1 MQYIELREQLKNF
14 IVFSLPD
21 IKKIDPKFYGSRL
34 NEWQVKG
41 YIKKVRRG
49 YYIFSDLELTE
60 DILYLIANR
69 LYEPSYVSLEI
80 ALNHYNLIPEGV
92 YQITS
97 VSTKLPKSFETQL
110 GHFSYRQ
117 VKQELFFGYELHKVN
132 GQNYKIAEIEKAV
145 LDYLYLNPVMS
156 DKENFTEWRFDFGEF
171 KQRTD
176 MQKFYRYLANFSSPS
191 LNRRVN
197 RFIKHMEGTNASS

>member
-1 MQYIELREQLKNF
+1 MQYIELREQLKSF
-14 IVFSLPD
+14 VVFSLPD

-49 YYIFSDLELTE
+49 YYIFSDLGLTE

-97 VSTKLPKSFETQL
+97 VSTKLPKIFETQI
-110 GHFSYRQ
+110 GNFSYRQ
-117 VKQELFFGYELHKVN
+117 VKQELFFGYEMHKVSE
-132 GQNYKIAEIEKAV
+132 QNYKIAEIEKAV
-145 LDYLYLNPVMS
+145 LDYLYLNPTMS
-156 DKENFTEWRFDFGEF
+156 DKENFAEWRFDIDEF
-171 KQRTD
+171 KQRAD
-176 MQKFYRYLANFSSPS
+176 MQKFYRYLAIFNSPS
-191 LNRRVN
+191 LNKRVN
-197 RFIKHMEGTNASS
+197 RFIKYIEESNASS